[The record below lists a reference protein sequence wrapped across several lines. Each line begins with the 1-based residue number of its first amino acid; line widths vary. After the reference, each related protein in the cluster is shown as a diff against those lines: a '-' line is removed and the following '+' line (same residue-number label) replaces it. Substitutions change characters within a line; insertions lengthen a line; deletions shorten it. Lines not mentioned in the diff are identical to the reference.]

1 MKDSKIDNTISVFEE
16 VFEKYKDDESLKKS
30 YEQLKKL
37 KDKRKN
43 KN

>member
-1 MKDSKIDNTISVFEE
+1 MKDNKIYNTIYLFEE
-16 VFEKYKDDESLKKS
+16 VFEKYKDDESLKES

-43 KN
+43 KD